1 MAVEQSNVEVLVA
14 VYGTEDGAED
24 TLKQVEAMEN
34 QGIIEII
41 DGAVMVH
48 EEESGK
54 IEAKQLGLTSVGK
67 SSAGGA
73 IIGGII
79 GLLFPP
85 AFLGATALGAALG
98 AGAGKLSKI
107 HQTDKE
113 VDEFLNQTAESL
125 EPGTS
130 ALIVVME
137 DKLVPQLIDGLE
149 GYSKLLEKTLN
160 ADAAAALGVQQVS
173 IADESSS
180 S

>member
-14 VYGTEDGAED
+14 VFGTEDGAEN
-24 TLKQVEAMEN
+24 TLIQVEEMEK

-41 DGAVMVH
+41 DGGVMVH

-54 IEAKQLGLTSVGK
+54 IEAKELGLTSVGK

-73 IIGGII
+73 VIGGII

-98 AGAGKLSKI
+98 AGAGKLAKI

-113 VDEFLNQTAESL
+113 VDAFLNETAESL

-137 DKLVPQLIDGLE
+137 DKLVQQLIDGLE

-160 ADAAAALGVQQVS
+160 ADSAAALGVQQVTVT
-173 IADESSS
+173 DESSS